1 MMDVKS
7 YEFQYK
13 SNSQHGFCYRCD
25 DKIEFCY
32 LNIFVSKNYVIS
44 MLYFESKNSISKLHA
59 STGSIELFK
68 TLSHH
73 RIVAITE
80 SS

>member
-1 MMDVKS
+1 MDVKS

-13 SNSQHGFCYRCD
+13 SKSQHRFCFRCD
-25 DKIEFCY
+25 NKIESFY
-32 LNIFVSKNYVIS
+32 LNICVSKNYLIS
-44 MLYFESKNSISKLHA
+44 MLYSESKNSISKLHA

-73 RIVAITE
+73 
-80 SS
+80 